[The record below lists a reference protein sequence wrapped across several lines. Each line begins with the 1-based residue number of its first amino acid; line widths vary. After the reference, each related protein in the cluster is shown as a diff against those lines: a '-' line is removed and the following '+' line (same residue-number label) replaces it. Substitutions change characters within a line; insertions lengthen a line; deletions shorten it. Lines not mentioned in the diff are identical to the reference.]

1 MADVRPFRAVR
12 PAKEKA
18 EHIAAL
24 PYDVMNTEEARAE
37 IKREP
42 LSFLAI
48 DRPETAFPEGY
59 DMYAPEVYEKAA
71 ELFCHMLSDGDLAED
86 EKENFYIYELTME
99 GRSQTGIVAL
109 CSASD
114 YKEGIIKKHENT
126 LEAKEQD
133 RIRHIKALG
142 AQTGPIFL
150 AYRRQDGID
159 EITDR
164 TRKDAPVFD
173 FTSPDGIRH
182 RGWIIS
188 DAGDIGSIQKSFEGI
203 NDIYIAD
210 GHHRCASA
218 VKNCTALP
226 EDKRYFMSVLFPD
239 SELKIYDYNRVVRD
253 LNGLSESRFFD
264 RLRKKYRIEELGSE
278 AVKPSGKGE
287 MTMYISG
294 MWYRLLIKEEYIVND
309 PVSSLDVAILQNEV
323 LSPILNIEDPKTDK
337 RISFVGGIRGLGELE
352 RLVDSGDYEVA
363 FAMYPTSID
372 ELFAVA
378 DAGRLMPP
386 KSTWFEPKLR
396 SGLFINRFAQI
407 NVNG

>member
-1 MADVRPFRAVR
+1 MADVRPFKALR
-12 PAKEKA
+12 PAEGKA

-24 PYDVMNTEEARAE
+24 PYDVMDTAEAREE
-37 IKREP
+37 IRREP

-48 DRPETAFPEGY
+48 DRPETGFPEGC

-71 ELFCHMLSDGDLAED
+71 EIFERMISDGDFIMDDRELY
-86 EKENFYIYELTME
+86 YIYELTME

-109 CSASD
+109 CAASD
-114 YKEGIIKKHENT
+114 YENNIIKKHENT

-133 RIRHIKALG
+133 RIRHIHALG

-150 AYRRQDGID
+150 AYRGHSLIDGIT
-159 EITDR
+159 ERYKAGT
-164 TRKDAPVFD
+164 PLFD
-173 FTSPDGIRH
+173 FTSPDGITH
-182 RGWIIS
+182 RGWMI
-188 DAGDIGSIQKSFEGI
+188 AGEDDIETIRKCFEKI

-218 VKNCTALP
+218 VRNCRELP
-226 EDKRYFMSVLFPD
+226 PEKSYFLSVLFPD

-264 RLRKKYRIEELGSE
+264 RLRKKYTIEALGAD
-278 AVKPSGKGE
+278 AVKPSKKGE

-294 MWYRLLIKEEYIVND
+294 VWYRLTIKDEFKVDD
-309 PVSSLDVAILQNEV
+309 PVRSLDVSILQDEV
-323 LSPILNIEDPKTDK
+323 LSPVLNIEDPKTDQ
-337 RISFVGGIRGLGELE
+337 RISFVGGIRGLKELE
-352 RLVDSGDYEVA
+352 RLVDSGEYEVA
-363 FAMYPTSID
+363 FAMYPTSIF

-396 SGLFINRFAQI
+396 SGLFINRY
-407 NVNG
+407 GK

>member
-1 MADVRPFRAVR
+1 MADVKPFRALR
-12 PAKEKA
+12 PPKDKA

-24 PYDVMNTEEARAE
+24 PYDVMNTAEAKAE
-37 IKREP
+37 IEREP

-48 DRPETAFPEGY
+48 DRPETNFPDGY
-59 DMYAPEVYEKAA
+59 DMYAPEVYEKAG
-71 ELFCHMLSDGDLAED
+71 EIFDRMISDGDFRED
-86 EKENFYIYELTME
+86 EKECYYIYELTME
-99 GRSQTGIVAL
+99 GRPQTGIVAV
-109 CSASD
+109 CAASD
-114 YKEGIIKKHENT
+114 YENNIIKKHENT

-133 RIRHIKALG
+133 RIRHISALK

-150 AYRRQDGID
+150 AYRRQEAIDGIV
-159 EITDR
+159 R
-164 TRKDAPVFD
+164 THKKDAPVFD
-173 FTSPDGIRH
+173 FTSPDGITH
-182 RGWIIS
+182 RGWMIA
-188 DAGDIGSIQKSFEGI
+188 DDEDIRKIRSSFEGI

-218 VKNCTALP
+218 VKNCRELP
-226 EDKRYFMSVLFPD
+226 EDRKYFMSVLFPD

-264 RLRKKYRIEELGSE
+264 RLRKKYTIERLGE
-278 AVKPSGKGE
+278 EPVKPAKKGE

-294 MWYRLLIKEEYIVND
+294 MWYRLDIKKEFMVDD

-337 RISFVGGIRGLGELE
+337 RIGFVGGIRGAEELVK
-352 RLVDSGDYEVA
+352 LVDSGGYEVA
-363 FAMYPTSID
+363 FMMYPTSIS

-396 SGLFINRFAQI
+396 SGLFINRFA
-407 NVNG
+407 

>member
-1 MADVRPFRAVR
+1 MADVRPFKAIR
-12 PAKEKA
+12 PKRDEA

-24 PYDVMNTEEARAE
+24 PYDVMDTEEARAE

-42 LSFLAI
+42 LSFLKI
-48 DRPETAFPEGY
+48 DRPETNFPEGY
-59 DMYAPEVYEKAA
+59 DMYAPEVYEKAT
-71 ELFCHMLSDGDLAED
+71 ELLDGMISRGDFIED
-86 EKENFYIYELTME
+86 DKPCYYIYELTMG

-109 CSASD
+109 CAASD
-114 YKEGIIKKHENT
+114 YENSVIKKHENT
-126 LEAKEQD
+126 LAAKEQD
-133 RIRHIKALG
+133 RIRHISTLK

-150 AYRRQDGID
+150 AYRRDKEID
-159 EITDR
+159 AVTDKYKL
-164 TRKDAPVFD
+164 TAPVYD
-173 FTSPDGIRH
+173 FISPDGIGH
-182 RGWIIS
+182 RVWII
-188 DAGDIGSIQKSFEGI
+188 DDEEDIRSICGSFDGI
-203 NDIYIAD
+203 EDIYIAD

-218 VKNCTALP
+218 VKVCRELK
-226 EDKRYFMSVLFPD
+226 DRYFMSVLFPD

-264 RLRKKYRIEELGSE
+264 RLRKKYEISDAGSE
-278 AVKPSGKGE
+278 PVRPSRKGE

-294 MWYRLLIKEEYIVND
+294 RWYTLMIKPEFVVDD

-323 LSPILNIEDPKTDK
+323 LSPILNIEDPKTDQ
-337 RISFVGGIRGLGELE
+337 RIGFVGGIRGLDELK
-352 RLVDSGDYEVA
+352 RLVDSGEYAAA

-396 SGLFINRFAQI
+396 SGLFINSFRKE
-407 NVNG
+407 